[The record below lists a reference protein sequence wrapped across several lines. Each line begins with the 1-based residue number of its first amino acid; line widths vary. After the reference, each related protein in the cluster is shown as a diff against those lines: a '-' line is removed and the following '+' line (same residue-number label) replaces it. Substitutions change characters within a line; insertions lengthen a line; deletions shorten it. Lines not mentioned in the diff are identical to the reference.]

1 MHCKEDRAGRPRP
14 GGREALAE
22 GFERGFSLL
31 ALRGRA
37 WVIPFLEAH
46 HLDEG
51 KAVKASLCSMY
62 RRGGREALIFQGGQ

>member
-1 MHCKEDRAGRPRP
+1 MHCKEDRAGRPTRP

-22 GFERGFSLL
+22 GFEGFSLL

-37 WVIPFLEAH
+37 WVIPFPEAH

-51 KAVKASLCSMY
+51 K
-62 RRGGREALIFQGGQ
+62 Q